1 MELNEGL
8 RDSIVLFL
16 NSQKYI
22 SEINLNEDRAGES
35 VMDVIHFINN
45 LGDDEVD
52 LSEMSTNG
60 WECDIFI
67 PFEYNGNN
75 FTLYF
80 GAMYNKMKLFME
92 E

>member
-1 MELNEGL
+1 
-8 RDSIVLFL
+8 
-16 NSQKYI
+16 
-22 SEINLNEDRAGES
+22 
-35 VMDVIHFINN
+35 MDVIHFING

-52 LSEMSTNG
+52 LSEMTTNG

-80 GAMYNKMKLFME
+80 ESMYNKMKLFME
-92 E
+92 A